1 MTMLVAFPVIFPRF
15 LDISARRNRILT
27 AMFGNILPDGSSSVC
42 LIRKDV
48 AAGDVH
54 FLQQFHGNFG
64 VIRLTA
70 GQDEI
75 HDLTVPVNQGMDFRV
90 LSAAASADILP
101 VFRIYSPFFAPALCG
116 CALTEVLSILSSFS
130 SALAFSLRKIRYSVP
145 SSRHLQ
151 KRLYTVL

>member
-15 LDISARRNRILT
+15 FDVPARRNRIFT
-27 AMFGNILPDGSSSVC
+27 AMFGDILPDGSSSIRF
-42 LIRKDV
+42 IRKDV

-54 FLQQFHGNFG
+54 FFQQFHGDFG
-64 VIRLTA
+64 VICLTA
-70 GQDEI
+70 GQEEI
-75 HDLTVPVNQGMDFRV
+75 HDLTVSVDQSMDFRV
-90 LSAAASADILP
+90 LSTTASADILP

-116 CALTEVLSILSSFS
+116 CALTEVLSMLSSFS
-130 SALAFSLRKIRYSVP
+130 SAFAFSLRKMRYRVP

>member
-15 LDISARRNRILT
+15 FDVLTRRNRIFT
-27 AMFGNILPDGSSSVC
+27 AMFGDILPDRRRSVC
-42 LIRKDV
+42 LIRKDMT
-48 AAGDVH
+48 AGDVH
-54 FLQQFHGNFG
+54 FLQQFHGDFG
-64 VIRLTA
+64 VICLTA
-70 GQDEI
+70 GQEEI
-75 HDLTVPVNQGMDFRV
+75 HDLTVSVDQSMDFRV

-116 CALTEVLSILSSFS
+116 CALMEVLSMLSSFS
-130 SALAFSLRKIRYSVP
+130 SAFAFSLRKMRYSVP

>member
-1 MTMLVAFPVIFPRF
+1 MTTLVAFAVIFPRF
-15 LDISARRNRILT
+15 SDVLTRRNRIFT
-27 AMFGNILPDGSSSVC
+27 AMFGDILPDGSSSIR
-42 LIRKDV
+42 LIRKDMT
-48 AAGDVH
+48 AGDIH
-54 FLQQFHGNFG
+54 FLQKFHSNFG

-75 HDLTVPVNQGMDFRV
+75 HDLTVTIDQSMDFRV
-90 LSAAASADILP
+90 LSTTASADILP

-116 CALTEVLSILSSFS
+116 CALMEVLSMLSSFS
-130 SALAFSLRKIRYSVP
+130 SAFAFSLRKMRYRVP

>member
-1 MTMLVAFPVIFPRF
+1 MTMLVPFPVIFPRF
-15 LDISARRNRILT
+15 FDVPARRNRIFT
-27 AMFGNILPDGSSSVC
+27 AMYGDILPNGSSSIR

-48 AAGDVH
+48 AAGDIH
-54 FLQQFHGNFG
+54 FLQQFHGDFG
-64 VIRLTA
+64 IICLTA
-70 GQDEI
+70 GQDKI
-75 HDLTVPVNQGMDFRV
+75 HNLTVSVDQSMDLRV

-116 CALTEVLSILSSFS
+116 CALTEVLSMLSSFS
-130 SALAFSLRKIRYSVP
+130 SAFAFSLRKMRYSVP

>member
-1 MTMLVAFPVIFPRF
+1 MTMLVAFTVIFSRF
-15 LDISARRNRILT
+15 FDVLTRRNRIFT
-27 AMFGNILPDGSSSVC
+27 AMFGNILPDGGRSVC

-48 AAGDVH
+48 AAGDIH
-54 FLQQFHGNFG
+54 FLQKFHSNFG

-75 HDLTVPVNQGMDFRV
+75 HDLTITIDQSMDFRV
-90 LSAAASADILP
+90 LPTTASADILP

-116 CALTEVLSILSSFS
+116 CALTEVLSMLSSFS
-130 SALAFSLRKIRYSVP
+130 SAFAFSLREMRYRVP

>member
-15 LDISARRNRILT
+15 FDVPARRNRIFT
-27 AMFGNILPDGSSSVC
+27 TMFGDILPDGSSSIC

-48 AAGDVH
+48 ATGDVH
-54 FLQQFHGNFG
+54 FLQQFHGDFG
-64 VIRLTA
+64 VICLTA

-75 HDLTVPVNQGMDFRV
+75 HNLTVSVDQSMDFRV

-116 CALTEVLSILSSFS
+116 CALMEVLSMLSSFS
-130 SALAFSLRKIRYSVP
+130 STFAFSLRKMRYRVP

>member
-1 MTMLVAFPVIFPRF
+1 MTMLVPFTVVFPRF
-15 LDISARRNRILT
+15 FDILTRRNRIFT
-27 AMFGNILPDGSSSVC
+27 AMFGDILPDGSSSIR

-54 FLQQFHGNFG
+54 FLQQFHGDFG

-75 HDLTVPVNQGMDFRV
+75 HDLPVTVDQSMDFRV
-90 LSAAASADILP
+90 LSTTASADILS

-116 CALTEVLSILSSFS
+116 CALTEVLSMLSSFS
-130 SALAFSLRKIRYSVP
+130 SAFAFSLRNIRYSVP

>member
-1 MTMLVAFPVIFPRF
+1 MTALVPFPVIFPRF
-15 LDISARRNRILT
+15 FDVLTRRNRIFT
-27 AMFGNILPDGSSSVC
+27 TKFGDILPDGSRSVC

-48 AAGDVH
+48 TSGDIH

-64 VIRLTA
+64 IIRLTT
-70 GQDEI
+70 GKDEI
-75 HDLTVPVNQGMDFRV
+75 HDLTVTVNQSMDLGV

-116 CALTEVLSILSSFS
+116 CALMEVLSILSSFS
-130 SALAFSLRKIRYSVP
+130 SAFAFNLRKIRYSVP